1 MESIVLH
8 AHYDGSQIRLDDPI
22 ELRPGTRLLITVIQ
36 PDDDMAAWHELSL
49 RGLAAA
55 YDAGE
60 QDYAP
65 SLVRDAAWDAVATR
79 RDAEINAGLSA
90 EAPVDEVLA
99 KLRTELR

>member
-8 AHYDGSQIRLDDPI
+8 AHYDGSQIRMDDPV

-60 QDYAP
+60 QDYAL
-65 SLVRDAAWDAVATR
+65 SLVRDAAWDAVAAR
-79 RDAEINAGLSA
+79 RDTEVKAGLA
-90 EAPVDEVLA
+90 TEPPVDEVLA